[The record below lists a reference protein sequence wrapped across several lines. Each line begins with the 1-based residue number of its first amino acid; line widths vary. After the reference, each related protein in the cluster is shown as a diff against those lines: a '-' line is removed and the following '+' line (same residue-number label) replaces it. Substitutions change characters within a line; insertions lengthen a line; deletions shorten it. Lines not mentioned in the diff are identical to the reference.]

1 MVDGRWYE
9 IKTGDRSWMDCS
21 RPSFRS
27 VPTAPSGEV
36 EPACYTRW
44 VCSITG
50 KVNCITIHVNIHVNN
65 IRKMSIQA
73 YRTVSSP
80 SIRQH
85 TWWTLRLQTGCCWSL
100 TDGLWSR
107 DRRASLQR
115 RTRGEMMKG
124 GCHHPPDD
132 EGGRFNWPTHVLGT
146 SWPESPVWDC
156 VRTNPHITCLGVPE
170 PLNALTQGHTTTGR
184 IYIDLLCPASFV
196 LNRPTAT
203 LGRDSVHVMKN

>member
-1 MVDGRWYE
+1 MVDGMRLKQGIGHEW
-9 IKTGDRSWMDCS
+9 IV
-21 RPSFRS
+21 PAPRS
-27 VPTAPSGEV
+27 VPFPLLPPGRWSPHATHGGSVVSQAKSTALQFTLI
-36 EPACYTRW
+36 C
-44 VCSITG
+44 
-50 KVNCITIHVNIHVNN
+50 

-184 IYIDLLCPASFV
+184 IYIDLLCPASLV